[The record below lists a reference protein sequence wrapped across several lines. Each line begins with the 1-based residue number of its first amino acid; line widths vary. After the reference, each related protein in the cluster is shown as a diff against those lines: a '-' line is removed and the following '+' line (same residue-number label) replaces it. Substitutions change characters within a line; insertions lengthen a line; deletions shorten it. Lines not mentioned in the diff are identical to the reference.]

1 MELVVDA
8 NVLIA
13 GFVRTA
19 LTREL
24 LLDERLTLHMPEYG
38 LTETTRVLNRTR
50 LRARVGHLT
59 SAQMQEL
66 LAHLTARI
74 RLCVAVTYRHLITEA
89 LRLMSDPADAPYLA
103 LALHLRIPVW
113 SNDAGFKQQRRVMIY
128 TTNELLD
135 VLA

>member
-19 LTREL
+19 ITREL

-38 LTETTRVLNRTR
+38 LTETTRVLNRAR
-50 LRARVGHLT
+50 LRARVGLT
-59 SAQMQEL
+59 SAQIQEL

-74 RLCVAVTYRHLITEA
+74 RLCAAATYRHLITEA
-89 LRLMSDPADAPYLA
+89 LRLISDPADAPYLA
-103 LALHLRIPVW
+103 LALHLRIPIW
-113 SNDAGFKQQRRVMIY
+113 SNDAGFRQQRRVMIY
-128 TTNELLD
+128 TTDELLD
-135 VLA
+135 ILA